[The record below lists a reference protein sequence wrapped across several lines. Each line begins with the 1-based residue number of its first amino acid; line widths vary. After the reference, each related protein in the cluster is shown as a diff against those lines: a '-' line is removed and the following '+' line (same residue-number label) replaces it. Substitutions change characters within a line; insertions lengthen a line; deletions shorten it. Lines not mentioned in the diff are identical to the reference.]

1 MDGRADARVGAAAA
15 QVACKGGVDVGVG
28 GSRVGLQQRRGGH
41 DLAALAVA
49 ALHHVHLQPGGAHGV
64 CLAAGQAFGLAL
76 PTALN
81 TAATDGTRTA
91 FKLGPDEWLL
101 LAPENTEAEVYAAI
115 EAAVQEP
122 HSLVDVSHR
131 NIGILV
137 SGSLAA
143 DVLNAGVMLD
153 LDPKAFPVGT
163 ATRTLYAKA
172 EIVLWRKG
180 ANDFHVEVWR
190 SFTDYLHG
198 QLEQAAR
205 EYVK

>member
-1 MDGRADARVGAAAA
+1 MADIATRRDPLDGIAPITARSRLTIEAAPRGARLVLRGPDSAA
-15 QVACKGGVDVGVG
+15 V
-28 GSRVGLQQRRGGH
+28 
-41 DLAALAVA
+41 
-49 ALHHVHLQPGGAHGV
+49 
-64 CLAAGQAFGLAL
+64 AAGQAFGLAL

-81 TAATDGTRTA
+81 TATTDGVRTA

-101 LAPENTEAEVYAAI
+101 LGPENTEAEAYAAI

-131 NIGILV
+131 NVGILV

>member
-1 MDGRADARVGAAAA
+1 MADIATRRDPLDGITPITARSRLTIEAAPRGARLVLRGWDSAAT
-15 QVACKGGVDVGVG
+15 
-28 GSRVGLQQRRGGH
+28 
-41 DLAALAVA
+41 
-49 ALHHVHLQPGGAHGV
+49 
-64 CLAAGQAFGLAL
+64 AAGEAFGLAL
-76 PTALN
+76 PDTIN
-81 TAATDGTRTA
+81 TATTDGARTA

-101 LAPENTEAEVYAAI
+101 LAPENGEAEAYAAI
-115 EAAVQEP
+115 EAAIAGP

-131 NIGILV
+131 NVGILV

-153 LDPKAFPVGT
+153 LDLKAFPVGT

-180 ANDFHVEVWR
+180 ASDFHIEVWR
-190 SFTDYLHG
+190 SFAGYLHG

>member
-1 MDGRADARVGAAAA
+1 MADTATRRDPLDGVAPITARSRLTIEAAPRGARLVLRGPDSAAAA
-15 QVACKGGVDVGVG
+15 
-28 GSRVGLQQRRGGH
+28 
-41 DLAALAVA
+41 
-49 ALHHVHLQPGGAHGV
+49 
-64 CLAAGQAFGLAL
+64 AGEAFGLAL

-101 LAPENTEAEVYAAI
+101 LAPENGEADAYAAI

-131 NIGILV
+131 NLGILV
-137 SGSLAA
+137 SGALAA

-153 LDPKAFPVGT
+153 LDPKAFPAGT
-163 ATRTLYAKA
+163 ATRTLFAKT

-180 ANDFHVEVWR
+180 ASDFHVEVWR
-190 SFTDYLHG
+190 SFVDYLHG